1 MSYVDKYVPMILGI
15 ICACWL
21 LKGVF
26 SALGGSVPEKKSSNN
41 SNGNNSTGNSNNES
55 GGI

>member
-41 SNGNNSTGNSNNES
+41 SNGNSSTGNSNNES